1 MLLSVVLAPRV
12 IGPVK
17 RTSPEYASMSSED
30 ALSRSVLTRLRLDP
44 VEKIAAGALTVS
56 APGPVTLP

>member
-1 MLLSVVLAPRV
+1 
-12 IGPVK
+12 
-17 RTSPEYASMSSED
+17 MSSED
-30 ALSRSVLTRLRLDP
+30 ALSRRVLTRLRLDP